1 MRRTDLIGTTMALS
15 LAVFMSAV
23 ATGCGKNDIDTDV
36 TQSEVIETMATIES
50 SEVEQ
55 TSEAIAEYEVIQL
68 QVPYMVVT
76 CADTF
81 LMDSPDTAGKI
92 VDLPTDTVLT
102 IIGDVNYGGVATEF
116 YYAEY
121 ENNENLVEGYV
132 DGKYIDFNSK
142 VEDSMTGYEEVN
154 GGDGVETTTEEIT
167 VPETMAENETEVET
181 IEFEPYVMF
190 TNTACNVRSQPT
202 KDSDLL
208 MTLDKNVGVTV
219 YGEENGWSKVDIG
232 SVFAYIKSSL
242 LSKEQTADPAPA
254 PSTQTQ
260 PTQPQSQP
268 AQTQT
273 QPTQPT
279 TPTQNA
285 NGTISSYDYE
295 NNRPITLTPNGRG
308 WYVDEYGYDR
318 DANGN
323 LVNTVTGEPYVDA
336 FDGTADVPCD
346 GMSIDEMTEI
356 LKQYSNLKVN

>member
-23 ATGCGKNDIDTDV
+23 ATGCGKNDIDTDI

-121 ENNENLVEGYV
+121 ENNENLVEGYI
-132 DGKYIDFNSK
+132 DGKFIDFNSK
-142 VEDSMTGYEEVN
+142 VEDSMMGYAEVE

-242 LSKEQTADPAPA
+242 LSKEQTADPVPA
-254 PSTQTQ
+254 QPQSQTPSTQT
-260 PTQPQSQP
+260 QSQP
-268 AQTQT
+268 AQTQ
-273 QPTQPT
+273 PTQPSA
-279 TPTQNA
+279 PTQNT
-285 NGTISSYDYE
+285 NGTITVVTPE
-295 NNRPITLTPNGRG
+295 GKTLILTPNGKG
-308 WYVDEYGYDR
+308 WYKDQNGCPR
-318 DANGN
+318 DVNGN
-323 LVNTVTGEPYVDA
+323 RVSNIDGSPYQELPMGEGMYTGD
-336 FDGTADVPCD
+336 
-346 GMSIDEMTEI
+346 IDSLLDNYNFST
-356 LKQYSNLKVN
+356 N

>member
-23 ATGCGKNDIDTDV
+23 ATGCGKNDIDTDI

-50 SEVEQ
+50 SEEEQ

-121 ENNENLVEGYV
+121 GNNENLVEGYI
-132 DGKYIDFNSK
+132 DGKCIDFNSK
-142 VEDSMTGYEEVN
+142 VEDSMMGYAEVE

-167 VPETMAENETEVET
+167 VPETIAESTTEVET

-242 LSKEQTADPAPA
+242 LSKEQTADPVSVQPQSQT
-254 PSTQTQ
+254 PSTQT
-260 PTQPQSQP
+260 QSQP
-268 AQTQT
+268 AQTQPA
-273 QPTQPT
+273 QPTA
-279 TPTQNA
+279 PTQNT
-285 NGTISSYDYE
+285 NGTISAYDYE

-323 LVNTVTGEPYVDA
+323 LVNTVTGEPYQELPIEGTLHTVDED
-336 FDGTADVPCD
+336 FINSLSLGV
-346 GMSIDEMTEI
+346 
-356 LKQYSNLKVN
+356 K